1 MPDYEL
7 GLNFSAD
14 YRGFDFSMN
23 WYASVGNEIINGT
36 KIYTYQRRTNK
47 ELIYMWTPTN
57 YTSTIPSY
65 RTEGHNNY
73 RAHTDMWI
81 EDGSF
86 VRLKNIMLG
95 YSFPKSWVSK
105 LGLGKF
111 RLYVAAD
118 NLLTLTKYDGYDPE
132 VGSNGLSR
140 RGLDYGTY
148 PISIQMRGGFQINF

>member
-1 MPDYEL
+1 MSL
-7 GLNFSAD
+7 QMFS
-14 YRGFDFSMN
+14 
-23 WYASVGNEIINGT
+23 
-36 KIYTYQRRTNK
+36 
-47 ELIYMWTPTN
+47 
-57 YTSTIPSY
+57 
-65 RTEGHNNY
+65 TE
-73 RAHTDMWI
+73 AA
-81 EDGSF
+81 EA
-86 VRLKNIMLG
+86 LLQA
-95 YSFPKSWVSK
+95 KSWVSK